1 MTNQFSNN
9 SPRKIDNTLLVVD
22 KEHPL
27 DTLPFI
33 SDALTFIATYFG
45 LDPDSPK
52 NARAEIGAGIIIS
65 FLSAAIDD
73 VQDAMAEKYL
83 NQNSNNDVK
92 R

>member
-1 MTNQFSNN
+1 MSI
-9 SPRKIDNTLLVVD
+9 KNTLWTHSL
-22 KEHPL
+22 
-27 DTLPFI
+27 F

-45 LDPDSPK
+45 LNPDSPK
-52 NARAEIGAGIIIS
+52 NARAETGAGIIIS

-92 R
+92 K

>member
-1 MTNQFSNN
+1 MNQTIIKS

-33 SDALTFIATYFG
+33 SDALTFIATYFE

-73 VQDAMAEKYL
+73 VQDAMAEKYI
-83 NQNSNNDVK
+83 K
-92 R
+92 K